1 MHGVILTD
9 VASKYGIKPLGAYS
23 ISNILRKNGY
33 DILVINLYSKLEKWQ
48 LVNLLNK
55 FITSETLFFGYSSSF
70 FSTWDINKIDYT
82 WLLTSVDYF
91 QEINALAKTLNPT
104 IKIIFGG
111 SASHQFMNHA
121 KEEKTTSG
129 VDYVMHGYSE
139 AMILDFANS
148 LKSHKKPKFSRKT
161 AGIYEIDYDI
171 KGLSHDYHGTSFAWH
186 QSDYVVEN
194 ESLPIEIARGCI
206 FKCKFCAFPLLGK
219 NKNDLSY
226 TKKEDLLLEE
236 VIKNYEHSKSL
247 NYFIVDDTFNER
259 VDKIEM
265 LLRVR
270 DKSKLDL
277 SFSGY
282 TRLDLIHR
290 FPEQIPL
297 LHDLN
302 FKGFIM
308 GIESMNHLSA
318 KSVGKGLLPELQIN
332 TLDKIVSH
340 YKNNV
345 SITGLFIIG
354 LPHETPDTFKKW
366 ADWVISENSPF
377 DYVVFTPLIIGQ
389 EKTTHTESEFFKN
402 FAQYGYTLSNDNKL
416 WTNKHWSFIECGKLA
431 LSYMEKIEK
440 SGKQKIS
447 NVAALGLTKYGYDY
461 SNTLKRP
468 LNSLFD
474 INTSRYTARN
484 IINDELESKFSDHI
498 SNYYNMLMSI

>member
-9 VASKYGIKPLGAYS
+9 TASKYSIKPLGAYS
-23 ISNILRKNGY
+23 ISNVLRKNGY
-33 DILVINLYSKLEKWQ
+33 DILVINMYSKLEKWQ
-48 LVNLLNK
+48 LINLLNK
-55 FITSETLFFGYSSSF
+55 FVTKDTLFFGYSSSF

-82 WLLTSVDYF
+82 WLLTGVDYF
-91 QEINALAKTLNPT
+91 QEINFHVKSLNPK

-111 SASHQFMNHA
+111 SASHQFMNYI
-121 KEEKTTSG
+121 KETG
-129 VDYVMHGYSE
+129 NNHCVDYLMHGYSE
-139 AMILDFANS
+139 SMIIDFVNS
-148 LKSHKKPKFSRKT
+148 LSQNKGPKFSRKT
-161 AGIYEIDYDI
+161 AGVYEIDYDI
-171 KGLSHDYHGTSFAWH
+171 KGLSFNYHDTSFGWH
-186 QSDYVVEN
+186 KSDYLVEN

-219 NKNDLSY
+219 NKNDLTY
-226 TKKEDLLLEE
+226 TKKEQLLLDE
-236 VIKNYEHSKSL
+236 VLKNYDMSKSL

-290 FPEQIPL
+290 FPQQIDL

-308 GIESMNHLSA
+308 GIESMNHASA
-318 KSVGKGLLPELQIN
+318 KSVGKGLAPNFQIE
-332 TLDKIVSH
+332 TLNKIVDR
-340 YKNNV
+340 YKGNV

-354 LPHETPDTFKKW
+354 LPHETPDTFTKW
-366 ADWVISENSPF
+366 ADWVISDESPF
-377 DYVVFTPLIIGQ
+377 DYIVFTPLIIGQ

-402 FAQYGYTLSNDNKL
+402 FGQYGYSLSDDKKL
-416 WTNKHWSFIECGKLA
+416 WENKYWNFIECGKLA
-431 LSYMEKIEK
+431 LRYMDKIEK

-461 SNTLKRP
+461 INTLKLP
-468 LNSLFD
+468 LSTLYN
-474 INTSRYTARN
+474 INTSRYAGRN
-484 IINDELESKFSDHI
+484 ILDEELENKFLLHI
-498 SNYYNMLMSI
+498 QNYYDMLINL